1 MGVVGKRCRTPPLDA
16 APDARWIQRDT
27 HAGGLARYKERMA
40 QILLVED
47 DPSLAELVSDFLS
60 GHGHEVAVL
69 GRGDEVLA
77 EVRRAAPEVIVLDL
91 MLPGLDGLE
100 VCKRLREQGFAG
112 GILMLTARGDTL
124 SEVVGLRQG
133 ADDYLAKPVRPQV
146 LLARVEAVLR
156 RTQATHTELVRG
168 RLVLRLTSR
177 EAELDGERL
186 DLTTADFDLLVV
198 MAQHAGEIVSR
209 DALSQALRG
218 IEWDGL
224 DRSVDLRVSRLRRK
238 LGDWGLV
245 LLKSVRG
252 EGYLM
257 PPKV

>member
-1 MGVVGKRCRTPPLDA
+1 
-16 APDARWIQRDT
+16 
-27 HAGGLARYKERMA
+27 MA

-47 DPSLAELVSDFLS
+47 DPPLAELVSDFLS
-60 GHGHEVAVL
+60 GHGHEVRVV
-69 GRGDEVLA
+69 GRGDEVLF
-77 EVRRAAPEVIVLDL
+77 EVRRSSPDAIVLDL

-100 VCKRLREQGFAG
+100 VCKRLREQGYGG

-146 LLARVEAVLR
+146 LLARLEAVLR
-156 RTQATHTELVRG
+156 RLQPTVSELVRG
-168 RLVLRLTSR
+168 RLTLRLHSR
-177 EAELDGERL
+177 EAELDGELL
-186 DLTTADFDLLVV
+186 DLSTADFDLLVV
-198 MAQHAGEIVSR
+198 MAQHAGEVVSR
-209 DALSQALRG
+209 DVLSQALRG

-238 LGDWGLV
+238 LGEWGSV

-252 EGYLM
+252 SGYLM
-257 PPKV
+257 PPEV

>member
-1 MGVVGKRCRTPPLDA
+1 
-16 APDARWIQRDT
+16 
-27 HAGGLARYKERMA
+27 MA

-47 DPSLAELVSDFLS
+47 DPPLAELVSDFLS
-60 GHGHEVAVL
+60 GHGHQVMVL
-69 GRGDEVLA
+69 GRGDLVLKY
-77 EVRRAAPEVIVLDL
+77 VQDNSPEAIVLDL

-100 VCKRLREQGFAG
+100 VCRRLREGGYGG

-146 LLARVEAVLR
+146 LLARLEAVLR
-156 RTQATHTELVRG
+156 RLQPTVSELVRG
-168 RLVLRLTSR
+168 RLILRLHSR
-177 EAELDGERL
+177 EAELAGELL

-198 MAQHAGEIVSR
+198 MAQHAGEVVSR
-209 DALSQALRG
+209 DELSQVLRG

-238 LGDWGLV
+238 LGDWGPI

-252 EGYLM
+252 SGYLM
-257 PPKV
+257 PPEV

>member
-1 MGVVGKRCRTPPLDA
+1 
-16 APDARWIQRDT
+16 
-27 HAGGLARYKERMA
+27 MA

-47 DPSLAELVSDFLS
+47 DPPLAELVSDFLT
-60 GHGHEVAVL
+60 GHGHVVTLL
-69 GRGDEVLA
+69 GRGDQVLA
-77 EVRRAAPEVIVLDL
+77 QVERECPEAIVLDL

-100 VCKRLREQGFAG
+100 VCRRLREQGYSG

-156 RTQATHTELVRG
+156 RMQPRAAELVRG
-168 RLVLRLTSR
+168 RLTLRLHSR
-177 EAELDGERL
+177 EAELAGEIL
-186 DLTTADFDLLVV
+186 ELTTADFDLLVI
-198 MAQHAGEIVSR
+198 MAQHAGQVVSR
-209 DALSQALRG
+209 DELSQALRG

-238 LGDWGLV
+238 LGDWGSV

-252 EGYLM
+252 SGYLM
-257 PPKV
+257 PPEV